1 MEKTE
6 KKNAK
11 IKYRRD
17 YRPPDYR
24 ISHVSLA
31 FDLQDER
38 TIVKSRLEIHRDNPA
53 AGELCLNAEAMR
65 ICAVSLD
72 GQMLSAEGYRFED
85 DLLIIPCDRDR
96 AVVETEVRIDPAG
109 NTALQGLYM
118 SNGMFCTQCEAEGF
132 RRITPFIDRP
142 DVLAVYEVRIT
153 ADRERYPVLLSNGNL
168 IETGDAGHGRH
179 WARWQDPFPKPSYLF
194 ALVAGDLRAH
204 EDSFTTAS
212 GRKVAL
218 RIYVEEK
225 DLPRCGF
232 AMDALKRA
240 MRWDEERFGREYDLD
255 VFMIVAVEH
264 FNFGAME
271 NKGLNIFNSKYI
283 LADPATA
290 TDMDYAHIESIVAHE
305 YFHNWTGNR
314 ITCRDWFQLSLK
326 EGLTVF
332 RDQEFSADQGMRDI
346 CRVRDV
352 RQLRAAQFPE
362 DAGPTAHPVRPDS
375 YMEIDNFYTATVYE
389 KGAEVIRMIQEILG
403 REGFRKGMDL
413 YFSRHD
419 GQAVTCDDFV
429 QAMEDATGADL
440 SVFRRW
446 YDQAGTPV
454 LEAAL
459 DYDRQN
465 RQARLSLRQS
475 CPPTPGQPVKK
486 PLHIP
491 VRLGLLDG
499 QGRELPLRIAGE
511 GDDSS
516 PRERMLH
523 LREESMEVIFE
534 DIPEPP
540 RPSLLRGFSA
550 PVILKM
556 ARNTEDDAFFLSHD
570 SDFFNRWEA
579 AQNLGVTAV
588 FDHMRGRNVA
598 AAEQLVEAAEKVL
611 ADPALS
617 PAHQALLLTLPGE
630 TYLAQKMQVIEV
642 DRLHDAHEA
651 IRRSLGTGLREE
663 WAGHYERLRPSGPY
677 RYSAGDAGRR
687 SLRNLSLGYL
697 YAAGPDAGVSLAL
710 EQYHA
715 AGNMTDAMAAL
726 SVLADAA
733 GRPDGARRDACR
745 AALED
750 FYNRWRHDANVIDK
764 WFSVQATV
772 AASDTLS
779 RVEALQE
786 HPAFDPRSPNK
797 VRALIGAFAMANP
810 VGFHRADGRGYAF
823 VADWI
828 LKMDAINAQVAARL
842 AAAFREWRRH
852 DAVRQALMEREMRR
866 ILDKA
871 DLSRG
876 TYEIVSRSL
885 QAAAEGE
892 KA

>member
-6 KKNAK
+6 KKNAN

-17 YRPPDYR
+17 YRPPDFT
-24 ISHVSLA
+24 ISRVSLT
-31 FDLQDER
+31 FDLHDER
-38 TIVKSRLEIHRDNPA
+38 TIVKSRLEIHRLNPA
-53 AGELCLNAEAMR
+53 AVELCLNAEAMKIR
-65 ICAVSLD
+65 SLSLD
-72 GQMLSAEGYRFED
+72 ERALGADEYHFAD
-85 DLLIIPCDRDR
+85 DLLRFPCDRDR
-96 AVVETEVRIDPAG
+96 AVIRTEVEIDPAG

-142 DVLAVYEVRIT
+142 DVLAVYEVTVIAAR
-153 ADRERYPVLLSNGNL
+153 DRFPVLLSNGNL
-168 IETGDAGHGRH
+168 IETGRDEEGRH

-194 ALVAGDLRAH
+194 ALVAGDLRAY

-212 GRKVAL
+212 GREVAL

-225 DLPRCGF
+225 DLPRCAF
-232 AMDALKRA
+232 AMETLKRA

-332 RDQEFSADQGMRDI
+332 RDQEFSADQGERDI

-389 KGAEVIRMIQEILG
+389 KGAEVIRMIQEIVG
-403 REGFRKGMDL
+403 AEGFRKGMDL
-413 YFSRHD
+413 YFDRHD

-454 LEAAL
+454 LEASL
-459 DYDRQN
+459 DYDEDAG
-465 RQARLSLRQS
+465 QARLQLRQS

-499 QGRELPLRIAGE
+499 EGRELPLRIAGE
-511 GDDSS
+511 EEQA
-516 PRERMLH
+516 PAHERILH
-523 LREESMEVIFE
+523 LREESMEVVFT
-534 DIPEPP
+534 DIPERP

-550 PVILKM
+550 PVILKT
-556 ARNTEDDAFFLSHD
+556 ARDSEDDAFFLSHD

-579 AQNLGVTAV
+579 AQNLGIAAV
-588 FDHMRGRNVA
+588 FDHLRGRNVA
-598 AAEQLVEAAEKVL
+598 AAEQLLEAAEKVL
-611 ADPALS
+611 DDAALS
-617 PAHQALLLTLPGE
+617 PAHRALLLTLPGE
-630 TYLAQKMQVIEV
+630 TYLAQKMQVIEAE
-642 DRLHDAHEA
+642 RLHDAREA
-651 IRRSLGTGLREE
+651 IRRSIGAGLKDA
-663 WAGHYERLRPSGPY
+663 WAGCYERLRSSGPY
-677 RYSAGDAGRR
+677 RYTAADAGQR
-687 SLRNLSLGYL
+687 SLRNLSLDYL
-697 YAAGPDAGVSLAL
+697 YAAEPDDGAFRAL
-710 EQYHA
+710 EQYHG
-715 AGNMTDAMAAL
+715 AGNMTDRMAAL

-733 GRPDGARRDACR
+733 GRADVAQNAQCR

-750 FYNRWRHDANVIDK
+750 FYDRWRHDANVIDK
-764 WFSVQATV
+764 WFAVQATV
-772 AASDTLS
+772 PSADTLQ
-779 RVEALQE
+779 RVEELQK

-810 VGFHRADGRGYAF
+810 VGFHRADGRGYVF
-823 VADWI
+823 LADWI
-828 LKMDAINAQVAARL
+828 LRMDAINAQVAARL

-852 DAVRQALMEREMRR
+852 DERHQALMAREMRR
-866 ILDKA
+866 ILA
-871 DLSRG
+871 REDLSRG

-885 QAAAEGE
+885 QAADAEE
-892 KA
+892 KP